1 MNQFVG
7 RVCKRSLL
15 LAATLSLCAC
25 AATDD
30 SQRVETDP
38 WEPLNRSLFRVN
50 DGFDRFLLR
59 PIAGGYRKITPSI
72 IRHGV
77 SNFSDNLT
85 TPRSAINN
93 FLQGKPKR
101 GLSDLTRFLFNS
113 TIGVLGLFDI
123 ASRGGLEVYDEDFGQ
138 TLAVWGVP
146 DGPFVVLPL
155 LGPRTLRDAVALPID
170 ILSDPLIHYDNS
182 SVRDKL
188 YILRV
193 IDLRSRLFVAERFL
207 EDSKDK
213 YLTIRESYLQN
224 RHYQVHDGEPP
235 DDDDFYDDFEDFE
248 EEPDSGHTDEN
259 GN

>member
-1 MNQFVG
+1 MDQLVG
-7 RVCKRSLL
+7 RLCRRCLL
-15 LAATLSLCAC
+15 LAATLALGAC
-25 AATDD
+25 AASENST
-30 SQRVETDP
+30 RTETDP
-38 WEPLNRSLFRVN
+38 WEPLNRGLYRFN
-50 DGFDRFLLR
+50 DGIDRFLLR
-59 PIAGGYRKITPSI
+59 PIAGGYRKITPSF

-85 TPRSAINN
+85 TPRSAVNN

-101 GLSDLTRFLFNS
+101 GLSDVTRFLFNS
-113 TIGVLGLFDI
+113 TIGIVGLFDI
-123 ASRGGLEVYDEDFGQ
+123 ASRGGLEVYNEDFGQ

-146 DGPFVVLPL
+146 DGPFVFLPL
-155 LGPRTLRDAVALPID
+155 MGPRTLRDAVALPID
-170 ILSDPLIHYDNS
+170 ILSDPLIHYDNA

-224 RHYQVHDGEPP
+224 RRYQIYDGDPP
-235 DDDDFYDDFEDFE
+235 DEDDFYDDFEDFE
-248 EEPDSGHTDEN
+248 EDAEPDDSEEN
-259 GN
+259 EN